1 MIPQKHNQKQSLS
14 SSCATSQLSRRMM
27 CPPHRELKSG
37 LHVNMEPQQ
46 NISRA
51 QELPAAGFSGDGEL
65 SILCGI
71 SFNEI
76 GGGHI
81 GLNLHIGMPNDV
93 HQ

>member
-1 MIPQKHNQKQSLS
+1 MPVFCSQKIPNKKR
-14 SSCATSQLSRRMM
+14 CFQLTLIRLFFVG
-27 CPPHRELKSG
+27 LKR
-37 LHVNMEPQQ
+37 HIIDWFIQ
-46 NISRA
+46 NLSRA
-51 QELPAAGFSGDGEL
+51 QELPTAGFSGDGEL

>member
-1 MIPQKHNQKQSLS
+1 
-14 SSCATSQLSRRMM
+14 M

-51 QELPAAGFSGDGEL
+51 QELPTAGFSGDGEL
-65 SILCGI
+65 STLCRI
-71 SFNEI
+71 AFNEI
-76 GGGHI
+76 GGSHI